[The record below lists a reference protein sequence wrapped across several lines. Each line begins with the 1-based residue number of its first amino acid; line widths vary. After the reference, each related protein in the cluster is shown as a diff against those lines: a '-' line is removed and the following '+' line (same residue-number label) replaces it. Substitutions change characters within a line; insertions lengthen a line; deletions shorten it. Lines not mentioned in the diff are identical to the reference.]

1 MSMCESGVFTAARAR
16 CADSVALK
24 LRDLV
29 YTHLIVHRAIPH
41 CCVRLERVR
50 SPTSFPS
57 PTGQLAIAR
66 LVMLSCVSAYH
77 LVGPSSGACCAP
89 VLRTSFEPPGSTCT
103 GSLLFSDSSPPRQGS
118 QERCRILEKRT
129 RVMPF
134 IGTRCPSWSRRCAA
148 GPRTPLP
155 HVAIDC
161 RTDIHPDRLCAHYRR
176 DCVVFTGLSRRLGH
190 IQHVHNRSCHLLARC
205 CRSRA
210 AETASRPTS

>member
-1 MSMCESGVFTAARAR
+1 MCESGVFTAARAR

-148 GPRTPLP
+148 GPPTPLP
-155 HVAIDC
+155 HAAIYC
-161 RTDIHPDRLCAHYRR
+161 RPDSLPNRPCAS
-176 DCVVFTGLSRRLGH
+176 SRRGCAMFASLSCRLGPF
-190 IQHVHNRSCHLLARC
+190 QNVHSQSCHLPRRC

-210 AETASRPTS
+210 AEMASRPTS